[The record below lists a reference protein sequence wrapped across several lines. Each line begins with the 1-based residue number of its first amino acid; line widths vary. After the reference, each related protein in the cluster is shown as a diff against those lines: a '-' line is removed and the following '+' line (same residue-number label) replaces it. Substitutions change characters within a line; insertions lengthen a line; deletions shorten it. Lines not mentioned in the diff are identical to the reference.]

1 MEMIEL
7 RISALNAKLMKA
19 KNDQDT
25 KLSELNEV
33 EADLVKF
40 VQISETRD
48 ENRSEEQIQW
58 LTKYPSVKVSN
69 TMKK

>member
-1 MEMIEL
+1 
-7 RISALNAKLMKA
+7 MKA